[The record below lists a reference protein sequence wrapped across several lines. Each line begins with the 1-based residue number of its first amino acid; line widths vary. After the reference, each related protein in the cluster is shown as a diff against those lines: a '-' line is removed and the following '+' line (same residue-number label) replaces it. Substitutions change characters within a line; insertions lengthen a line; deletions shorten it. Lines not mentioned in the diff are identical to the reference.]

1 MRHLTGSAKALMLL
15 LSLTLSGG
23 ATANAFLSA
32 SDLLAQCESPEVA
45 DRDSCR
51 FFVLAVSDTMNVFV
65 DSAPKKR
72 LRRFYCLPINSV
84 TDHQLTEIVV
94 EGLNQEPALHL
105 GAASL
110 IINLLRDAYP
120 CD

>member
-1 MRHLTGSAKALMLL
+1 MRHLTGSVKALMLL

-32 SDLLAQCESPEVA
+32 SDLLAQCESAEVA

-51 FFVLAVSDTMNVFV
+51 FFVAAVSDTINVFV
-65 DSAPKKR
+65 DSGPRKR
-72 LRRFYCLPINSV
+72 LRRFYRLPVKSV
-84 TDHQLTEIVV
+84 TDHQLTEVVV
-94 EGLNQEPALHL
+94 EGLNQEPAMHL

-110 IINLLRDAYP
+110 IINILRDAYP